1 MVKKE
6 EKLDVIIEFLKNR
19 YKAKVLIIVG
29 SRAVGDF
36 KPKSDWDIYLFTDK
50 KLPKETPSQFYNDL
64 PEAIKDEDLDIYKN
78 SMDPKSYS
86 AKLWRDLRN
95 SKVILDNK
103 ERFGK
108 KLRKKA
114 LDLYKKGP
122 PKWTKE
128 YAQGRV
134 FKAQRYMKKFED
146 NFKDK
151 KFAELFLRISWHYSE
166 NVIDWW
172 FGIRSEFPLRPQQ
185 AFPHIKEKDPEFYKQ
200 LQKVFSDKI
209 NYKAK
214 ISAFKKIHKLLFG
227 SKEFKELIK

>member
-6 EKLDVIIEFLKNR
+6 EKLDIIIEFLKNR

-50 KLPKETPSQFYNDL
+50 NLPKETPNQFYNAL
-64 PEAIKDEDLDIYKN
+64 PEAIKDEDLDVYKN
-78 SMDPKSYS
+78 SMKINSYPP
-86 AKLWRDLRN
+86 KLWRDLRN
-95 SKVILDNK
+95 SKVVLDTK
-103 ERFGK
+103 EGFGK

-122 PKWTKE
+122 AIWTKE

-134 FKAQRYMKKFED
+134 YKTQRYMKKFED
-146 NFKDK
+146 NLKDK
-151 KFAELFLRISWHYSE
+151 NFAELFLRISWHYSE
-166 NVIDWW
+166 NIIDWW
-172 FGIRSEFPLRPQQ
+172 FGIRQEFQLRPQQ

-200 LQKVFSDKI
+200 LQKVFSDKTTYRTKI
-209 NYKAK
+209 N
-214 ISAFKKIHKLLFG
+214 SFKKMHKMLFE
-227 SKEFKELIK
+227 SKEFKKLIR